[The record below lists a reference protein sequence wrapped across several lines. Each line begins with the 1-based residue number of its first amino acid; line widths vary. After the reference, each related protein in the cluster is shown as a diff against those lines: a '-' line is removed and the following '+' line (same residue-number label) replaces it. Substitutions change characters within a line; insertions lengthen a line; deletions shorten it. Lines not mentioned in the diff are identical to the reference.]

1 MIVQQI
7 LKLKASNEVTTVPP
21 GTDVS
26 HVAEILASR
35 KIGTVVVSSDGK
47 TILGIVSERDIVAEV
62 ARNGNVCLIAPV
74 EAIMTKA
81 VQCCKCAES
90 ADSVLER
97 MTTGRFRHMPVVDA
111 AGDEMVG
118 LISIGDVV
126 KARLMEL
133 AAEKDALEG
142 MIKGF

>member
-7 LKLKASNEVTTVPP
+7 LKLKASNDVITVPP
-21 GTDVS
+21 GADVS
-26 HVAEILASR
+26 HVAEILATR

-74 EAIMTKA
+74 EAIMTRA

-97 MTTGRFRHMPVVDA
+97 MTTGRFRHMPVVEA
-111 AGDEMVG
+111 DEMVG

-126 KARLMEL
+126 KARLMQL